1 MVGGGAVTVK
11 FVALVAVPPRVVT
24 VIGPVVAPPGTS
36 AVRLVVEAAV
46 TVAGTPL
53 NLTWFSL
60 ATGSK
65 LAPVIVTV
73 VPTGPLAGLNPVMV
87 GAATVVNKLVNA
99 VSGCPL
105 VSLMAVVSE
114 SV

>member
-11 FVALVAVPPRVVT
+11 FVALVAVPPLVVT
-24 VIGPVVAPPGTS
+24 VIGPAVAPPGTG
-36 AVRLVVEAAV
+36 AVRLVADAAV
-46 TVAGTPL
+46 TVARTPL
-53 NLTWFSL
+53 NFTSFLL

-65 LAPVIVTV
+65 FVPVIVTV

-87 GAATVVNKLVNA
+87 GAPTVVNELVNA

-105 VSLMAVVSE
+105 
-114 SV
+114 